1 MTPEAR
7 RHISR
12 MERNTKQRDAIRQ
25 VFEETPRPLGPVEVL
40 EAGRTRVTGLGIA
53 TVYRTINAL
62 VDSGWLV
69 PVELPG
75 EPPRYERAGAAHHH
89 HFRCR
94 ACTCVFEIHGCP
106 GDLRELAPVGFT
118 IESHEVV
125 LYGLCA
131 QCAA

>member
-1 MTPEAR
+1 
-7 RHISR
+7 

-25 VFEETPRPLGPVEVL
+25 VFEVTPRPLGPTEVL
-40 EAGRTRVTGLGIA
+40 EAGREQMATLGIA

-75 EPPRYERAGAAHHH
+75 EAPRYERAGIEHHH

-94 ACTCVFEIHGCP
+94 SCTRVFEIHGCP
-106 GDLRELAPVGFT
+106 GDLRELTPAGFRL
-118 IESHEVV
+118 ESHDVT
-125 LYGLCA
+125 LYG
-131 QCAA
+131 QCARCAVS